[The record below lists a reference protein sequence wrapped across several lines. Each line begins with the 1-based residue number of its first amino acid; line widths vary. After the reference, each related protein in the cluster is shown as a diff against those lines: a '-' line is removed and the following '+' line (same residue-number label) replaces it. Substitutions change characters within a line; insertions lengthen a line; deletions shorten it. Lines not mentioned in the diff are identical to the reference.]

1 MNDPSQSAG
10 PGPAPRPDGVVH
22 APLQGQP
29 PGPAGGASTR
39 KEESRAYAPALATP
53 PTVTTAFPVEAPAG
67 TVAVMLEALHV
78 VVAAVIPL
86 TLTMLV
92 PFVAPK
98 FDL

>member
-1 MNDPSQSAG
+1 
-10 PGPAPRPDGVVH
+10 
-22 APLQGQP
+22 
-29 PGPAGGASTR
+29 
-39 KEESRAYAPALATP
+39 
-53 PTVTTAFPVEAPAG
+53 VTTAFPVEAPAG